1 MLIEHTK
8 SQLLLV
14 DIQARLVPA
23 MTSSE
28 DLVRQCG
35 ILVQAARELQ
45 VPVIASEQYPAGLG
59 PTIPVLR
66 DMLLGGEIYA
76 KDEFSCLANAK
87 LQERLLRFD
96 GQTIIAG
103 IEAHV
108 CVLQTAMEMVAT
120 GRPVYVVVDA
130 TTSRLA
136 LSKQVAL
143 DRLATAGAELVT
155 TEMVIFEWLRRAGT
169 PSFKKLSRLIR

>member
-8 SQLLLV
+8 SQLLLI
-14 DIQARLVPA
+14 DLQARLVPVMA
-23 MTSSE
+23 PGE

-35 ILVQAARELQ
+35 ILIEAARELQ
-45 VPVIASEQYPAGLG
+45 VPVLASEQYPIGLG
-59 PTIPVLR
+59 RTIPVLR
-66 DMLLGGEIYA
+66 DMLAVGEIYE
-76 KDEFSCLANAK
+76 KDEFSCLANAE

-96 GQTIIAG
+96 CQTIIAG

-108 CVLQTAMEMVAT
+108 CVLQTAMALRAM

-130 TTSRLA
+130 TASRRA

-143 DRLATAGAELVT
+143 DRLAAAGAELVT
-155 TEMVIFEWLRRAGT
+155 TEMVVFEWLRRAGT
-169 PSFKKLSRLIR
+169 PVFRKLIRLIR